1 MSLKAKLISTIS
13 AFCLVLALLVVG
25 VFAAQSATIQL
36 GGTVSF
42 TATAVVGD
50 VTITYS
56 GEENSQL
63 RLYAEFDA
71 DTPEGE
77 EVDWIEGDPDAQN
90 LVFTQ
95 GEPIRVTIAIH
106 NEADDRAMWV
116 LFENLPS
123 ITSAKFSSIL
133 SVSTPHYG
141 VNGTENILSAN
152 TPFSIP
158 ANTTYQV
165 KFDLQ
170 LSSYNQTISGEDATW
185 TCNFALSNSQPS
197 A

>member
-71 DTPEGE
+71 DTPEGP
-77 EVDWIEGDPDAQN
+77 VTWTEGDPDAQN
-90 LVFTQ
+90 LEFTQ
-95 GEPIRVTIAIH
+95 GEPITVTITIH
-106 NEADDRAMWV
+106 NAAIDRSMWV
-116 LFENLPS
+116 LFDNLPS
-123 ITSAKFSSIL
+123 TTMSTGTV
-133 SVSTPHYG
+133 SVSTPTYDTS
-141 VNGTENILSAN
+141 GTGSTVAAD
-152 TPFSIP
+152 TPF
-158 ANTTYQV
+158 QV
-165 KFDLQ
+165 LAG
-170 LSSYNQTISGEDATW
+170 QTIQVQFSLLITSGYNNDLSGTW
-185 TCNFALSNSQPS
+185 TCAFDLSNDNPN

>member
-95 GEPIRVTIAIH
+95 GEPITVTITIH
-106 NEADDRAMWV
+106 NAAIDRSMWV
-116 LFENLPS
+116 LFDNLPS
-123 ITSAKFSSIL
+123 TTMSTGTV
-133 SVSTPHYG
+133 SVSTPTYG
-141 VNGTENILSAN
+141 TSGTGSAVAAD
-152 TPFSIP
+152 TPF
-158 ANTTYQV
+158 QV
-165 KFDLQ
+165 LAG
-170 LSSYNQTISGEDATW
+170 QTIQVQFSLSITSGYNNDLSGTW
-185 TCNFALSNSQPS
+185 TCAFDLSNDNPN

>member
-1 MSLKAKLISTIS
+1 MSLKAKLISTIA
-13 AFCLVLALLVVG
+13 AFCLVISLLFVG
-25 VFAAQSATIQL
+25 VFAANNVSIQM
-36 GGTVSF
+36 GGQVTF
-42 TATAVVGD
+42 TATDVYGD

-56 GEENSQL
+56 GAANSQL

-71 DTPEGE
+71 DTPEGP
-77 EVDWIEGDPDAQN
+77 VTWTEGDPDEQN
-90 LVFTQ
+90 LEFTQ
-95 GEPIRVTIAIH
+95 GEPITVTITIH
-106 NEADDRAMWV
+106 NAAIDRSMWV

-123 ITSAKFSSIL
+123 ITSAEFSSIL

-141 VNGTENILSAN
+141 VNGTENILFAN

>member
-1 MSLKAKLISTIS
+1 MSLKAKLISTIA
-13 AFCLVLALLVVG
+13 AFCLVISLLFVG
-25 VFAAQSATIQL
+25 VFAANNVSIQM
-36 GGTVSF
+36 GGQVTF
-42 TATAVVGD
+42 TATDVYGD

-56 GEENSQL
+56 GAANNPA
-63 RLYAEFDA
+63 RLYADFDA
-71 DTPEGE
+71 STPDGTVTWDEGNPSE
-77 EVDWIEGDPDAQN
+77 QN
-90 LVFTQ
+90 LVFNQ
-95 GEPIRVTIAIH
+95 GDPIRVTIAIH

-123 ITSAKFSSIL
+123 ITSAEFSSIL

-141 VNGTENILSAN
+141 VNGTENTLSAN
-152 TPFSIP
+152 TLFSIP